1 MKRVKY
7 IFGLIGISFIIL
19 SFSNCGSSKSMDS
32 EYKLVE
38 VPPFVISKVFSQ
50 KWTAGTQ
57 EGGSGTN
64 VQITFESLNEDIEIK
79 NIYFRDHITKAN
91 PSGSKNK
98 YAGAINNKLKGGV
111 IMDSDIVQEA
121 NNTPPI
127 KFPFQLAYNDV
138 VISYMNNGTLA
149 YFKLENIDEKPMLA
163 YPQGNPNSKN

>member
-38 VPPFVISKVFSQ
+38 VPPFVISKIFSQ
-50 KWTAGTQ
+50 KWAAGAQ

-64 VQITFESLNEDIEIK
+64 IQITFENLNEEVEIK
-79 NIYFRDHITKAN
+79 NIYFRDQITKAN
-91 PSGSKNK
+91 GSKNE
-98 YAGAINNKLKGGV
+98 YTGAINNKLRDGI
-111 IMDSDIVQEA
+111 IMDSDPVKEA

-127 KFPFQLAYNDV
+127 KFPFQLSYNDV
-138 VISYMNNGTLA
+138 VISYMNNGNLA
-149 YFKLENIDEKPMLA
+149 YFKIENIEEKPMLA